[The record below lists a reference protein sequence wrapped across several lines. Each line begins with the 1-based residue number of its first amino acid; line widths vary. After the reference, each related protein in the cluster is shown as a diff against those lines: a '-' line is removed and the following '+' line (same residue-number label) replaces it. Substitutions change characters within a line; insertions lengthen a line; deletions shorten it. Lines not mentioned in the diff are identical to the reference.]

1 MDQLLD
7 NPFIDSLMDTSALL
21 DNKKLWISSLQKIV
35 NQEIPLVLT
44 LDEFK
49 HFFKK
54 KMTHLIISIRPTHG
68 PLQNN
73 P

>member
-54 KMTHLIISIRPTHG
+54 KK
-68 PLQNN
+68 
-73 P
+73 

>member
-1 MDQLLD
+1 
-7 NPFIDSLMDTSALL
+7 MDTSALL

-54 KMTHLIISIRPTHG
+54 KKKTHLIISIRPTHG